1 MAYKVEST
9 LNYSGD
15 NLSDLQTVWNN
26 EKGYEAEAKIYEYLG
41 VSDSSVANFRTLTQ
55 QYLNDSLIHIGQ
67 GGYIK
72 QVIGGNTRTTYF
84 VNDQVY
90 NEVNTLFND
99 SSISEIKAIYDDGII
114 ISSVITNIEPDEIP

>member
-1 MAYKVEST
+1 MAYKVEAT

-26 EKGYEAEAKIYEYLG
+26 ETGYEAQAKIYEYLG
-41 VSDSSVANFRTLTQ
+41 VSDSSVANYRTLTQ
-55 QYLNDSLIHIGQ
+55 QYSNDSSTHIGQ

-84 VNDQVY
+84 ASDQVY
-90 NEVNTLFND
+90 NEVNTFFND
-99 SSISEIKAIYDDGII
+99 SSISEIKAIHDDGII
-114 ISSVITNIEPDEIP
+114 NSVLTNIEPDEIP